1 MRTAV
6 IKVRGALVDF
16 AKPTTEV
23 SFELPLGLR
32 DLVQSQGVPHVEVAA
47 VTVDGREVP
56 WSHRIRGDEH
66 IVVEPRYPL
75 PKSLSDSRFALDG
88 HLGTLARDL
97 RLLGFDSWY
106 QRTVDDADLVS
117 ISVESGRMLLS
128 RDLGLLM
135 RSALATASYVR
146 ATDPDEQIV
155 EVLARF
161 GLGEK
166 VQPFRRCLA
175 CNALLVS
182 ASASQVAANVD
193 PRIAAQF
200 YSFRHCT
207 DCGRTYWEGSHYE
220 RLAAR
225 VETILRSAPI
235 RAAGER
241 PRPADPRS
249 RPAG

>member
-6 IKVRGALVDF
+6 IEVRGALVDF
-16 AKPTTEV
+16 AKPTAAV
-23 SFELPLGLR
+23 SFELPVGLR

-75 PKSLSDSRFALDG
+75 PGSLLDPRFALDG

-117 ISVESGRMLLS
+117 MSVESGRMLLS
-128 RDLGLLM
+128 RDLGVLM
-135 RSALATASYVR
+135 RSAVANASYVR

-175 CNALLVS
+175 CNGLLVN
-182 ASASQVAANVD
+182 ASAAQVAANVD
-193 PRIAAQF
+193 ARIAAQF
-200 YSFRHCT
+200 SSFRHCP

-225 VETILRSAPI
+225 VEGILRSAPI
-235 RAAGER
+235 RAVGER

>member
-1 MRTAV
+1 M
-6 IKVRGALVDF
+6 
-16 AKPTTEV
+16 
-23 SFELPLGLR
+23 
-32 DLVQSQGVPHVEVAA
+32 
-47 VTVDGREVP
+47 
-56 WSHRIRGDEH
+56 
-66 IVVEPRYPL
+66 EPRYPL
-75 PKSLSDSRFALDG
+75 PGSLSDSRFALDG
-88 HLGTLARDL
+88 HLGTLAHDL

-106 QRTVDDADLVS
+106 QRAVDDADLVS

-128 RDLGLLM
+128 RDLGVLM

-166 VQPFRRCLA
+166 VQPFRRCLP
-175 CNALLVS
+175 CNGLLVS
-182 ASASQVAANVD
+182 ASAAQVAANVD
-193 PRIAAQF
+193 ARIAARF
-200 YSFRHCT
+200 SSFRQCPG
-207 DCGRTYWEGSHYE
+207 CGRTYWEGSHYE

-241 PRPADPRS
+241 PQPADPPS